1 MDIRYIVLQRGNLKV
16 ILSSLGASIVS
27 ISFNDELMTLVPLNL
42 EDLKRND
49 IYYGKTIGPISN
61 RIKDGLINIDNKE
74 YHLPLNEEGISNHS
88 GLLGLSNKL
97 FVSSTSSYR
106 AIFTY
111 QQKINDINISYGIAY
126 TLNEDNSLRIDYI
139 VRTSDKF
146 MISLTNH
153 PFFTLGES
161 SLDNLSLVVKS
172 DAYIESDKESL
183 LSKELKPLI
192 DCLDFNNEKLI
203 IKDIDDSYLTN
214 HKSKGHDHS
223 FRLIDKNIILK
234 SSKYELD
241 INTDYDFVHLYTDN
255 YSDHV
260 KTKNSGL
267 TIRRGAAIECVDNYL
282 DRPIVSKDEVY
293 QRYIVY
299 RFRKLNP

>member
-1 MDIRYIVLQRGNLKV
+1 
-16 ILSSLGASIVS
+16 
-27 ISFNDELMTLVPLNL
+27 MTLVPLNL
-42 EDLKRND
+42 EELKRND

-61 RIKDGLINIDNKE
+61 RVKDGLIKIDNKE

-172 DAYIESDKESL
+172 DAYIESDNESL
-183 LSKELKPLI
+183 LAKQLKPLI
-192 DCLDFNNEKLI
+192 ECLDFNNEKLLT
-203 IKDIDDSYLTN
+203 KDIDDTYLKN
-214 HKSKGHDHS
+214 HKAKGYDHA
-223 FRLIDKNIILK
+223 FRLKDKNIILK
-234 SSKYELD
+234 SPRYELD
-241 INTDYDFVHLYTDN
+241 INTDYDFVHIYTDN
-255 YSDHV
+255 YEDNV

-267 TIRRGAAIECVDNYL
+267 THRRGAAIECVDNYL
-282 DRPIVSKDEVY
+282 DRPIISKDEVY

>member
-1 MDIRYIVLQRGNLKV
+1 MDIRYITLQRGNLKV

-49 IYYGKTIGPISN
+49 IYYGKTIGPIAN
-61 RIKDGLINIDNKE
+61 RVKDGLIKIDNKE
-74 YHLPLNEEGISNHS
+74 YHLPMNEEGISNHS

-97 FVSSTSSYR
+97 FVSSTSKDR
-106 AIFTY
+106 VIFTY
-111 QQKINDINISYGIAY
+111 QQKINDIHISYGIAY

-172 DAYIESDKESL
+172 DAYIESDQESL
-183 LSKELKPLI
+183 LAKQLKPLI
-192 DCLDFNNEKLI
+192 ECLDFNHEKLLT
-203 IKDIDDSYLTN
+203 KDIDNAYLMN
-214 HKSKGHDHS
+214 HKTKGYDHS
-223 FRLIDKNIILK
+223 FRLINKNIILK
-234 SSKYELD
+234 SSRYELD
-241 INTDYDFVHLYTDN
+241 INTDYDFVHIYTDN
-255 YSDHV
+255 YEDGV
-260 KTKNSGL
+260 KTKNSGFPK
-267 TIRRGAAIECVDNYL
+267 RRGAAIECVDNYL
-282 DRPIVSKDEVY
+282 DRPIINKDEVY

-299 RFRKLNP
+299 KFRDK

>member
-1 MDIRYIVLQRGNLKV
+1 MDIRYIKLERGNLKV
-16 ILSSLGASIVS
+16 ALSSLGASIVS

-42 EDLKRND
+42 EELKRND

-61 RIKDGLINIDNKE
+61 RVKDGLIKIDNKE

-172 DAYIESDKESL
+172 DAYIESDNESL
-183 LSKELKPLI
+183 LAKQLKPLI
-192 DCLDFNNEKLI
+192 ECLDFNNEKLLT
-203 IKDIDDSYLTN
+203 KDIDDTYLKN
-214 HKSKGHDHS
+214 HKAKGYDHA
-223 FRLIDKNIILK
+223 FRLKDKNIILK
-234 SSKYELD
+234 SPRYELD
-241 INTDYDFVHLYTDN
+241 INTDYDFVHIYTDN
-255 YSDHV
+255 YEDNV

-267 TIRRGAAIECVDNYL
+267 THRRGAAIECVDNYL
-282 DRPIVSKDEVY
+282 DRPIISKDEVY